1 MGRYRVK
8 RMWTVMGQGSRG
20 LMNDCFSK
28 TGEED
33 NICRYVSSYETGFY
47 CQTRMLWM
55 ESVSI
60 LLGLLLISSLFG
72 AISVSANGRVAAFL
86 NWIRMFVYDFIY
98 DEEWNEMTSTTLR
111 ILLSQSL
118 RSGRNNR
125 VVLQV

>member
-1 MGRYRVK
+1 
-8 RMWTVMGQGSRG
+8 
-20 LMNDCFSK
+20 
-28 TGEED
+28 
-33 NICRYVSSYETGFY
+33 
-47 CQTRMLWM
+47 MLWI

-98 DEEWNEMTSTTLR
+98 DEEWNEMTSTTFR
-111 ILLSQSL
+111 VLLSQSL

>member
-60 LLGLLLISSLFG
+60 TAWFASYLKSFRCDFGLGKRQGGGVFELDSYVCI
-72 AISVSANGRVAAFL
+72 
-86 NWIRMFVYDFIY
+86 
-98 DEEWNEMTSTTLR
+98 
-111 ILLSQSL
+111 
-118 RSGRNNR
+118 
-125 VVLQV
+125 